1 MTLPEHENL
10 LLIGAREP
18 VTGETKT
25 RLGAT
30 IGMERAAQLYRAFL
44 ADLAHRFVPDGDFV
58 PDYQFG
64 WAFTPATGRFRSV
77 IDELSPCAVTE
88 RLLFV
93 PQVGDDWGIRQSNL
107 LRWGSEHGYARTV
120 LTASDSPQMSRC
132 AIERAFDLL
141 HDADVVIGRVHDG
154 GYYLIGLRGFHDVLT
169 GVPMSTR
176 NAADALVARAES
188 MGLRVA
194 EVPGT
199 FDVDIEA
206 DLDLLIELLDD
217 QPEAAPATSRALR
230 ELDLIPDRLPTCTS
244 RWQEG

>member
-10 LLIGAREP
+10 LLIAAREP
-18 VTGETKT
+18 VAGETKT

-30 IGMERAAQLYRAFL
+30 IGMDRAARLYRAFL
-44 ADLAHRFVPDGDFV
+44 ADLAERFTCAG
-58 PDYQFG
+58 DYQFG
-64 WAFTPATGRFRSV
+64 WAFTPDSDRFRTAIASLGP
-77 IDELSPCAVTE
+77 DLELGEPV
-88 RLLFV
+88 FV
-93 PQVGDDWGIRQSNL
+93 PQIGEDWNIRQTNV

-120 LTASDSPQMSRC
+120 LTASDSPQMSHY
-132 AIERAFDLL
+132 AIDLAFDQL

-154 GYYLIGLRGFHDVLT
+154 GYYLIGLRGFHDVLS

-176 NAADALVARAES
+176 SAADALVARAES

-206 DLDLLIELLDD
+206 DLDLLIDLLNE
-217 QPEAAPATSRALR
+217 QPEAAPATSRALQ
-230 ELDLIPDRLPTCTS
+230 ELDLIPDRLAPGLS
-244 RWQEG
+244 RRQES

>member
-1 MTLPEHENL
+1 MPEHDEL
-10 LLIGAREP
+10 LLIAAREP
-18 VTGETKT
+18 VAGETKT

-44 ADLAHRFVPDGDFV
+44 ADLAHRFEPHADFA

-64 WAFTPATGRFRSV
+64 WAFTPVNGRFRSV
-77 IDELSPCAVTE
+77 IDELNPETSHEQV
-88 RLLFV
+88 LFV
-93 PQVGDDWGIRQSNL
+93 PQDGDDWGIRQTNL

-132 AIERAFDLL
+132 AVEHAFDLL

-169 GVPMSTR
+169 GVPMSTQS
-176 NAADALVARAES
+176 AADTLLTRAES

-199 FDVDIEA
+199 FDVDVEA
-206 DLDLLIELLDD
+206 DLDLLIELLDED
-217 QPEAAPATSRALR
+217 PEAAPATSRALR
-230 ELDLIPDRLPTCTS
+230 ALDLMPDRLASGTS
-244 RWQEG
+244 RWQES